1 MAEEQAGDE
10 AAPPPEITPP
20 GESMPAASDTATAVQ
35 EPETPYQIKVEDTG
49 PATKKVSVEVPQEV
63 IAAKLDEQFKQLRRD
78 AAIPGFRPGH
88 APAKL
93 IEKRFHNDV
102 RDQVRRNL
110 ISESYEKAISQ
121 NSLTVIGEPQFDNP
135 DDIKLPES
143 GSLTYSFEVEVQP
156 DFQLPPLTNLS
167 VKKPKV
173 EVKDTHIDQAM
184 LNLRQQ
190 QGILVPV
197 EERGVEPGDYL
208 LADVHLKVD
217 GNEVVH
223 RHDEQLVAKPSRLYG
238 LQLDDM
244 DVKLQ
249 GMKPGEKRE
258 FTVPAG
264 ENHADE
270 KIRGKEVT
278 VEISL
283 KELKKME
290 LAELNAQF
298 LESLGFET
306 EKELRDALAEQMQQR
321 VEYDVQQAMRDQI
334 NNYLLQ
340 NVYIDL
346 PTKLS
351 DRQAERVLK
360 RRRLEL
366 LMRGLPEDQV
376 DAKIDE
382 LRGSVKEEA
391 VRDLKLFFILQKVAN
406 EQNVDVDE
414 PELNGRIAL
423 LAAQAG
429 KRPEKLK
436 QEMSADGSL
445 LSMYVQMR
453 EQKAL
458 DKILE
463 TAKVEEVDLPPKAP
477 AT

>member
-1 MAEEQAGDE
+1 MAEEQAGAE
-10 AAPPPEITPP
+10 ATPTSEVVPTGTEIAPV
-20 GESMPAASDTATAVQ
+20 AVQ
-35 EPETPYQIKVEDTG
+35 EPETSPYQIRIEDAG
-49 PATKKVSVEVPQEV
+49 PATKKVSVEVPQEL
-63 IAAKLDEQFKQLRRD
+63 IATKLAEQFKQLRRE

-88 APAKL
+88 APPKL

-102 RDQVRRNL
+102 RDQVRRSL
-110 ISESYEKAISQ
+110 ISESYEQAISK
-121 NSLTVIGEPQFDNP
+121 NSLTVIGEPQFDNAEE
-135 DDIKLPES
+135 IKLPES
-143 GSLTYSFEVEVQP
+143 GNLTYSFEIEVQP

-173 EVKDTHIDQAM
+173 QVKDDHIDQAM

-190 QGILVPV
+190 QGVLVPV
-197 EERGVEPGDYL
+197 EDRGVQPGDYL
-208 LADVHLKVD
+208 IADVHLKTD
-217 GNEVVH
+217 GSEVEH
-223 RHDEQLVAKPSRLYG
+223 RHDAQLIARPSRFAG
-238 LQLDDM
+238 LQLDDL

-258 FTVPAG
+258 FTVAASDA
-264 ENHADE
+264 HADE
-270 KIRGKEVT
+270 KLRGKEVT
-278 VEISL
+278 VEVAL
-283 KELKKME
+283 KDIKKME
-290 LAELNAQF
+290 LAELNEQF
-298 LESLGFET
+298 LDSLGFTSEQ
-306 EKELRDALAEQMQQR
+306 ELRQALAEQMEQR
-321 VEYDVQQAMRDQI
+321 VQYDVQQSMRDQI

-351 DRQAERVLK
+351 DRQADRVLK

-391 VRDLKLFFILQKVAN
+391 VRDLKLFFILQKIAN
-406 EQNVDVDE
+406 DQNVDVDE
-414 PELNGRIAL
+414 TELNGRIAL
-423 LAAQAG
+423 LAGQSG
-429 KRPEKLK
+429 RRPEKLK

-445 LSMYVQMR
+445 LSMYIQMR

-463 TAKVEEVDLPPKAP
+463 TAKIEEVDMPAP
-477 AT
+477 TPAGTQT